1 MTLRTAPGE
10 ADLHAYVDGQ
20 LPAEARVEI
29 ERWLAAHPERAA
41 VVADWK
47 RDAEHLR
54 ASQALPERWPANPA
68 LEPAHLRRRVRARRR
83 TRLGMAAAVLL
94 SLGLGTGVGWQAKQM
109 QVASARL
116 PMADAVS
123 AYRLFAVSDTGDT
136 LDPAARRQLQD
147 WLSGHFGPL
156 GAMPDLQAQGFHL
169 VGGQRLATEQG
180 AAAMLVYADASGARI
195 GVYLRPSGWFREP
208 GQRRDG
214 ELLAQYWTRGG
225 TSFAVVSAFDDRR
238 ARSVASVLGPRG

>member
-1 MTLRTAPGE
+1 MIHLAPSE

-20 LPAEARVEI
+20 LDGQARGEI

-41 VVADWK
+41 MVADWK

-54 ASQALPERWPANPA
+54 VTQALPEHWPANPM

-83 TRLGMAAAVLL
+83 VRLGMVAALVL

-109 QVASARL
+109 QMASARL

-123 AYRLFAVSDTGDT
+123 AYRLFAVSDTGAT
-136 LDPAARRQLQD
+136 LDTAGRVQLQD
-147 WLSGHFGPL
+147 WLTHHFGPL
-156 GAMPDLQAQGFHL
+156 GVMPDLQAQGFRL
-169 VGGQRLATEQG
+169 VGGQRLSTEQG
-180 AAAMLVYADASGARI
+180 AAAMLVYADATGARI
-195 GVYLRPSGWFREP
+195 GVYVRPGGWFREP

-214 ELLAQYWTRGG
+214 ELLAQYWSRDN
-225 TSFAVVSAFDDRR
+225 TSFAVVSPFDDRR
-238 ARSVASVLGPRG
+238 AHNVASMLGSRG

>member
-1 MTLRTAPGE
+1 MIHLAPSE

-20 LPAEARVEI
+20 LDADARAEI

-41 VVADWK
+41 VVAEWK

-54 ASQALPERWPANPA
+54 TQQALPEHWPTNPM

-83 TRLGMAAAVLL
+83 ARLGIAAGLLL
-94 SLGLGTGVGWQAKQM
+94 SLGLGTGVGWQAKQL

-123 AYRLFAVSDTGDT
+123 AYRLFAVNDASDT
-136 LDPAARRQLQD
+136 LDPRQRAELQD
-147 WLSGHFGPL
+147 WLQVHFGSN
-156 GAMPDLQAQGFHL
+156 GAMPDLQAQGFTL
-169 VGGQRLATEQG
+169 VGGQRLSTEQG
-180 AAAMLVYADASGARI
+180 AAAMLVYADRNGARI
-195 GVYLRPSGWFREP
+195 GVYLRPGGWFPEP

-214 ELLAQYWTRGG
+214 ELLAQYWSRGN
-225 TSFAVVSAFDDRR
+225 TSFAVVSPFDDRR
-238 ARSVASVLGPRG
+238 ARNVASVLGPRG

>member
-1 MTLRTAPGE
+1 MIRLAPSE

-20 LPAEARVEI
+20 LEAPARAEI

-47 RDAEHLR
+47 RDAERLR
-54 ASQALPERWPANPA
+54 VSQALPEQWPANPN

-83 TRLGMAAAVLL
+83 ARLGVAAALLL
-94 SLGLGTGVGWQAKQM
+94 SLGLGTVTGWQARQL

-123 AYRLFAVSDTGDT
+123 AYRLFAVSDRPDT
-136 LDPAARRQLQD
+136 LDAAARAQLQD
-147 WLSGHFGPL
+147 WLGQHFGAL
-156 GAMPDLQAQGFHL
+156 GAMPDLHAQGLHL
-169 VGGQRLATEQG
+169 VGGQRLSTEQG
-180 AAAMLVYADASGARI
+180 AAAMLVYADTSGARI
-195 GVYLRPSGWFREP
+195 GVYLRPGGRFGQP

-214 ELLAQYWTRGG
+214 ELLAQYWSRGN
-225 TSFAVVSAFDDRR
+225 TSFAVVSPFEDAR
-238 ARSVASVLGPRG
+238 ARNVAAVLAPGG

>member
-1 MTLRTAPGE
+1 MTLRTAPSE

-20 LPAEARVEI
+20 LSAEARAEI

-47 RDAEHLR
+47 RDAERLR
-54 ASQALPERWPANPA
+54 TSQALPESWPVNPA

-83 TRLGMAAAVLL
+83 ARLGMAAAVLL

-123 AYRLFAVSDTGDT
+123 AYRLFAVSDAGGT
-136 LDPAARRQLQD
+136 LDAAGREQLQV
-147 WLSGHFGPL
+147 WLTGHFGPL

-169 VGGQRLATEQG
+169 VGGQRLSTEQG
-180 AAAMLVYADASGARI
+180 AAAMLVYADATGARI
-195 GVYLRPSGWFREP
+195 GVYVRPGGWFREP

-214 ELLAQYWTRGG
+214 ELLAQYWSRGN
-225 TSFAVVSAFDDRR
+225 TSFAVVSPFDDRR
-238 ARSVASVLGPRG
+238 ARGVASLLGPQG

>member
-1 MTLRTAPGE
+1 MIHLAPSE

-20 LPAEARVEI
+20 LDGEARGEI

-47 RDAEHLR
+47 RDAERLR
-54 ASQALPERWPANPA
+54 VSQALPEHWPANPM

-83 TRLGMAAAVLL
+83 ARLGLAAALLL

-123 AYRLFAVSDTGDT
+123 AYRLFAVSDRGDT
-136 LDPAARRQLQD
+136 LDAAGRAQLQD
-147 WLSGHFGPL
+147 WLTGHFGPL

-169 VGGQRLATEQG
+169 VGGQRLSTEQG
-180 AAAMLVYADASGARI
+180 AAAMLVYADANGARI
-195 GVYLRPSGWFREP
+195 GVYVRPGGWFREP

-214 ELLAQYWTRGG
+214 ELLAQYWSHGN
-225 TSFAVVSAFDDRR
+225 TSFAVVSPFDNRR
-238 ARSVASVLGPRG
+238 ARGVASLLGPQG